1 LFQHVMVGK
10 RIHDLFAHEAPTA
23 RTGNP
28 AKKVKDV
35 VNPQLVRIAR
45 DDNRVFRDDS
55 RRPRRRRDLPRNRP
69 SRTHFTPYRTDVVE
83 QLDSEALLPAI
94 YFIFSRAGCEQ
105 AMQQCLRSGLRLTSV
120 TEREEIKRVIAE
132 RTGEIPDEDLGV
144 LGYHEWAEAL
154 SRGIAA
160 HHAGMLAAFKE
171 CVEELFA
178 RGLIKIVFAT
188 ETLALGINMPAR
200 TVVLEKLSKWNGETH
215 ADITPGEYTQ
225 LTGRAGRRGIDVEGH
240 AVVLWQPGFDPRAVA
255 GLASTRTYPLR
266 SSFQPSY
273 NMAVNLVRQVGRR
286 RARDMLELSFAQFQ
300 SDQAVVGLA
309 RQVQRNT
316 EALEGYAE
324 AVRCHLGD
332 FMEYAALRRRVSE
345 YESTGA
351 KRRKTDR
358 RAEAQRS
365 LESLRIGDIIRVPAG
380 RSAGIALVLDP
391 GMRSEREGPR
401 PTVLTVDRQ
410 VRRLSMVDFPRP
422 VEPLGR
428 MRVPS
433 KFNPRNP
440 QQRRELAQV
449 LRDRTELLTDSVP
462 RPRGQDPAG
471 EDPELK
477 RMRAELRAHPCHGC
491 SDREDHARWAERY
504 FRLDR
509 ENRDLQRKIEQ
520 RTNTIARQFDRVC
533 QVLDALHYLDGDE
546 TTEAGDRLSRIYAE
560 LDLVAAEC
568 LRLEVFDELTVPELA
583 GALAALVYESRSP
596 EDHSPPRLPRGP
608 VLDALDRIQVIWRE
622 LSALERDMR
631 VDFLRPMDLG
641 FCWAAYRWASGASL
655 SEVLYESDL
664 AAGDFVRW
672 TKQLID
678 LTEQVA
684 DAAGPGWLRDTAR
697 GVVDEIR
704 RGVISYTAVVD

>member
-1 LFQHVMVGK
+1 
-10 RIHDLFAHEAPTA
+10 
-23 RTGNP
+23 
-28 AKKVKDV
+28 
-35 VNPQLVRIAR
+35 
-45 DDNRVFRDDS
+45 
-55 RRPRRRRDLPRNRP
+55 
-69 SRTHFTPYRTDVVE
+69 
-83 QLDSEALLPAI
+83 
-94 YFIFSRAGCEQ
+94 
-105 AMQQCLRSGLRLTSV
+105 
-120 TEREEIKRVIAE
+120 
-132 RTGEIPDEDLGV
+132 
-144 LGYHEWAEAL
+144 
-154 SRGIAA
+154 
-160 HHAGMLAAFKE
+160 
-171 CVEELFA
+171 
-178 RGLIKIVFAT
+178 RGLIKVVFAT

-266 SSFQPSY
+266 SSFAPSY
-273 NMAVNLVRQVGRR
+273 NMAVNLVRQVGRS

-309 RQVQRNT
+309 RQVHRNT

-324 AVRCHLGD
+324 AIECHLGD
-332 FMEYAALRRRVSE
+332 FMEYARLRRTISE
-345 YESTGA
+345 YEASGA
-351 KRRKTDR
+351 RRRKTDK
-358 RAEAQRS
+358 RAEAQQA
-365 LESLRIGDIIRVPAG
+365 LESLRIGDIIRIPAG
-380 RSAGIALVLDP
+380 RSAGVALVLDP
-391 GMRSEREGPR
+391 GMKSEREGPR

-422 VEPLGR
+422 VEALGK

-440 QQRRELAQV
+440 QQRRDLAQV
-449 LRDRTELLTDSVP
+449 LRNRTDLITDDLPPSA
-462 RPRGQDPAG
+462 RAARAG
-471 EDPELK
+471 DAVAAADDPELK

-504 FRLDR
+504 IRLER
-509 ENRDLQRKIEQ
+509 ETRDVQRKIEQ

-533 QVLDALHYLDGDE
+533 QVLDALHYLDGDQ
-546 TTEAGDRLSRIYAE
+546 TTAAGDRLSRIYAE

-568 LRLEVFDELTVPELA
+568 LRVGVFDDLTVPELA

-596 EDHSPPRLPRGP
+596 DDPTSPRLPGGAVRS
-608 VLDALDRIQVIWRE
+608 ALDQMGVIWRE
-622 LSALERDMR
+622 LSALERDVR

-641 FCWAAYRWASGASL
+641 FCWPAFRWAAGATL

-672 TKQLID
+672 VKQLID

-684 DAAGPGWLRDTAR
+684 DAAGATPLRTTSRA
-697 GVVDEIR
+697 VVDQIR
-704 RGVISYTAVVD
+704 RGVISYASMVED